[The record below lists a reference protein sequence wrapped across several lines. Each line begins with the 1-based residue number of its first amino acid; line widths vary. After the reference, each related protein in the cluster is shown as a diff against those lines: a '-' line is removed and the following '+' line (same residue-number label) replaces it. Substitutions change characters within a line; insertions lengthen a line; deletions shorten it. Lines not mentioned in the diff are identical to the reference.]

1 MFIFR
6 ETMLRGKS
14 INVDK
19 SQLTNYENGIFQHS
33 IGPVSNSSVPTAN
46 SSLRGSLGTN
56 QSQSITNYKIIVVK
70 LCF

>member
-1 MFIFR
+1 MFVFR

-33 IGPVSNSSVPTAN
+33 IGPVSNPWNHTAN
-46 SSLRGSLGTN
+46 SSLLVSLRTN
-56 QSQSITNYKIIVVK
+56 QSQSITNYKIIVV
-70 LCF
+70 